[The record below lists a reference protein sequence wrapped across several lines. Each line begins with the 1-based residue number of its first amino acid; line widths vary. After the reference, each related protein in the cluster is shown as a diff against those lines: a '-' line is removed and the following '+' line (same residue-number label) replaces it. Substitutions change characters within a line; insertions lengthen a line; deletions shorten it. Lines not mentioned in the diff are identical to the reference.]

1 MSEKRKELRAE
12 PWETP
17 MLNVKSQTD
26 ESAKQ
31 PEKKMKMIRS
41 ERKKMIGAHGSTEA
55 KAEEC
60 FRENLVGLS
69 ETTDN

>member
-1 MSEKRKELRAE
+1 
-12 PWETP
+12 